1 MVSKNSFGLFFCCLG
16 CMEIWNKK
24 HLVAGR
30 WWLFLSFHISFQDK
44 GWASALFVRQFD
56 LDKEKGE
63 PRQKQT
69 SKYCQDVKDKYKDKD
84 KDKHKAKEK
93 GERRQKQRRQT
104 SLTVLLNIAICQR
117 QRQRQRQIQIQI
129 QRQRQWFLAKEKGER
144 RQKQTSVTVVLNIAK
159 MSIPYKDKDKWK
171 ESYIQDPLSIIWII
185 SRAVVHLTR
194 YIFWPICTSM
204 WSWQLLRQSQ

>member
-1 MVSKNSFGLFFCCLG
+1 MD
-16 CMEIWNKK
+16 IWKKK

-104 SLTVLLNIAICQR
+104 SLTVLLNIARCQR
-117 QRQRQRQIQIQI
+117 QRQRQVQRQI
-129 QRQRQWFLAKEKGER
+129 QRQSSTSGRWSFQAGRHAVMSNKRQ
-144 RQKQTSVTVVLNIAK
+144 RQ
-159 MSIPYKDKDKWK
+159 
-171 ESYIQDPLSIIWII
+171 IQRQIQ
-185 SRAVVHLTR
+185 RHR
-194 YIFWPICTSM
+194 CE
-204 WSWQLLRQSQ
+204 WS